1 MFSRALA
8 GLLALALLQAPL
20 ALADRAIRFSTS
32 EGTKRAEFK
41 LNSDTDC
48 VLENDRI
55 SCARARK

>member
-1 MFSRALA
+1 MSSRALA

-20 ALADRAIRFSTS
+20 ALADRAIRFSS